1 MGILAIA
8 KSVRKEGSDG
18 CRVLGLNTGSR
29 LALAQGLRSEL
40 H

>member
-8 KSVRKEGSDG
+8 KWVRKEGCDG
-18 CRVLGLNTGSR
+18 CQVLGLNTGSR
-29 LALAQGLRSEL
+29 LLAQGLRSEL

>member
-8 KSVRKEGSDG
+8 KCVRKEGSDG
-18 CRVLGLNTGSR
+18 CQALGLNTESR
-29 LALAQGLRSEL
+29 LAAQGLRSKL